1 MTTTLIIILLAFALD
16 RWLPERGGFR
26 LWSWY
31 SDWAESIEQR
41 FNGGLRSQGT
51 FAVVLAIA
59 PILLAIFLATF
70 VLGQIAAVLAIL
82 FAVAMLYVC
91 VDLYRLGHVAQAV
104 ATALENGEV
113 TDAATHLKELTGK
126 DTVETTVAGVAQAT
140 VEAVLKQANTLVVAP
155 VFWFLLLGP
164 LGAMLQRLAAVL
176 DRLWGHRTARFT
188 EFGWAAA
195 RLDDLLSWIPARIT
209 ALSYAVMGSFEDAL
223 HCWRRKAGMWSDISS
238 GPLLS
243 SGLGALH
250 LADCEENEEQ
260 DVYGN
265 TEINPASLPGA
276 DDVRRAV
283 ALIWRV
289 LLFWLAVG
297 MLMAG
302 AHLAGF
308 VTR

>member
-1 MTTTLIIILLAFALD
+1 MKGLLDQKFQQGGII
-16 RWLPERGGFR
+16 
-26 LWSWY
+26 
-31 SDWAESIEQR
+31 
-41 FNGGLRSQGT
+41 
-51 FAVVLAIA
+51 
-59 PILLAIFLATF
+59 
-70 VLGQIAAVLAIL
+70 
-82 FAVAMLYVC
+82 
-91 VDLYRLGHVAQAV
+91 
-104 ATALENGEV
+104 V
-113 TDAATHLKELTGK
+113 T
-126 DTVETTVAGVAQAT
+126 
-140 VEAVLKQANTLVVAP
+140 
-155 VFWFLLLGP
+155 
-164 LGAMLQRLAAVL
+164 
-176 DRLWGHRTARFT
+176 
-188 EFGWAAA
+188 
-195 RLDDLLSWIPARIT
+195 RLDDLLSWIPARVT

-265 TEINPASLPGA
+265 TAINPASLPGA